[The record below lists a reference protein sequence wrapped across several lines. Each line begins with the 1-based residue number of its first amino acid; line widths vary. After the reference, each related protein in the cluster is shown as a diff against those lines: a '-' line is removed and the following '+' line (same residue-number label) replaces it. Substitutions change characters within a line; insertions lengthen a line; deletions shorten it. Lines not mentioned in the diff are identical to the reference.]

1 MRGKKTWIVAA
12 ASAAAILGTGCGMV
26 RRQAVGTMVP
36 IIEQSVVS
44 VYRDQDLATIEKAVP
59 ANLVLVRG
67 LCESDPGNK
76 RLWALAAQLYFS
88 YGMAFVEDV
97 DPEAAKLPYRQGL
110 TMGQTAL
117 ARTGWFHPEKDLDTF
132 RKGLGKARRGDVPL
146 LFWTLA
152 NWVSWINLDINDPAA
167 LAELPYAEAAL
178 HRVLELDPGFFHGMP
193 HVMIGTLMASKPVI
207 AGGNPEQAR
216 VEFEQAF
223 QISAGKLLIYKVFY
237 AQSYCRAT
245 LDEAGF
251 EAALNEVLAAPA
263 DLEPDY
269 RLLNEVAKRK
279 AARLME
285 RKDDWF

>member
-1 MRGKKTWIVAA
+1 MST
-12 ASAAAILGTGCGMV
+12 ASLAVLLGSGCGVV

-36 IIEQSVVS
+36 IIEQSVVA
-44 VYRDQDLATIEKAVP
+44 VYRDQDLATVEKAVP
-59 ANLVLVRG
+59 ANLILVRG
-67 LCESDPGNK
+67 LCESDPGNR
-76 RLWALAAQLYFS
+76 RLWALGAQMYFS
-88 YGMAFVEDV
+88 YAMAFVEDQ

-110 TMGQTAL
+110 ALGQTAL
-117 ARTGWFHPEKDLDTF
+117 ARTGWFHPEKDLDAF
-132 RKGLGKARRGDVPL
+132 CKGLRKAGREDVPL

-152 NWVSWINLDINDPAA
+152 NWVSWINLDMNDPAA

-178 HRVLELDPGFFHGMP
+178 HRVLELDPGFFQGMP
-193 HVMIGTLMASKPVI
+193 HVMIGTLMAMKPVI

-216 VEFEQAF
+216 AEFEAAF
-223 QISAGKLLIYKVFY
+223 RISGGKLLIYKVFY

-251 EAALNEVLAAPA
+251 EAALNEVLSAPA
-263 DLEPDY
+263 DLEPEY